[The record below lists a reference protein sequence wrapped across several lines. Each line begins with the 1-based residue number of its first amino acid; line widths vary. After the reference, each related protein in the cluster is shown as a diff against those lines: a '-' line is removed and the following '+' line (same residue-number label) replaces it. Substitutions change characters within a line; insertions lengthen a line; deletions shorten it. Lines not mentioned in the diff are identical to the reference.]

1 MNKTTG
7 LGGVHY
13 SLFKA
18 LRGKAYQQAA
28 KPRPPIRKKAP
39 KEKKMKDELKLYRIT
54 IAPRPGDA
62 LVSENNALDDGC
74 EILVLGTDGDS
85 ACAKILDEMPDSP
98 IISASRITIT
108 EIKGPFQHGSIL
120 DFKPF

>member
-1 MNKTTG
+1 MSKS
-7 LGGVHY
+7 VWHEK
-13 SLFKA
+13 LFDAAIKA
-18 LRGKAYQQAA
+18 HQQVV
-28 KPRPPIRKKAP
+28 KPRPPLAAPVRKKAP

-54 IAPRPGDA
+54 IAPRPNEA
-62 LVSENNALDDGC
+62 LVSENNALDGGY
-74 EILVLGTDGDS
+74 EILVVGTDGDS

>member
-1 MNKTTG
+1 MSKS
-7 LGGVHY
+7 VWHEK
-13 SLFKA
+13 LFDAAIKA
-18 LRGKAYQQAA
+18 HQQVV
-28 KPRPPIRKKAP
+28 KPRPPLAAPVRKKAP

-54 IAPRPGDA
+54 IAPRPNDA
-62 LVSENNALDDGC
+62 LVSENNALDGGC

>member
-1 MNKTTG
+1 MSIGTYE
-7 LGGVHY
+7 VW
-13 SLFKA
+13 FDAAVKA
-18 LRGKAYQQAA
+18 RQQMT
-28 KPRPPIRKKAP
+28 KPRPQHIHGRLI
-39 KEKKMKDELKLYRIT
+39 EKKMKGELKLYRIT

-74 EILVLGTDGDS
+74 EILVLGTDGNS

-108 EIKGPFQHGSIL
+108 EIKGPFQHGSII